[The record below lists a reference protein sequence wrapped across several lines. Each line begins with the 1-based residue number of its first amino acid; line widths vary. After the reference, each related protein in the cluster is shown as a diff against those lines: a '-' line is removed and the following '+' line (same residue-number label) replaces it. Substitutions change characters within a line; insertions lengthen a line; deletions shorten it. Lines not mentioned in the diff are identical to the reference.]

1 MALTPPK
8 ATDLFSD
15 IDSPKAAAVAMDEF
29 NTELGKSLSAG
40 ISDPSQIMAV
50 KSGNVSFAQASMSS
64 SGATSQLEALVAN
77 KSLSPEVISSLTTA
91 LATQRGVSGDI
102 AKEITTTSPLS
113 TSFAA
118 FDLEAPAK
126 LLTPRPTPLR
136 NRIPRKKGI
145 GTSHRVKRILGYTGT
160 GTGGQ
165 GQIWPG
171 INETTQNNFAPGAAN
186 AYYLERGP
194 QISYTADDL
203 VLPYNS
209 YSLSDQVSFDANF
222 SGLGYQDLRQLSST
236 STLYATMLMEER
248 MMLMA
253 RGTASG
259 YSGALSA
266 PTFAVGTRAA
276 AGSEVALTA
285 TTYYVN
291 VTADA
296 GISYSGFGESILGT
310 QASQAVS
317 SGGVLTVTVSAANAV
332 VGALGYNIYVGTTT
346 GAANLHYIGTLKG
359 TGTFVVNGVGGN
371 SLGNNGII
379 NTTGALASRASA
391 DTSAYATGYDGILPT
406 VLGPNSGAINQI
418 NSTFSTSNPG
428 VEFQNVFASLYNAV
442 KADPDEILLNGSD
455 RKQLSDA
462 IKSGSTA
469 NYRLN
474 IENPGEGGITY
485 GSVVTGLQ
493 NEVTGKSLALTVH
506 PWLPQGVSPVLSYTL
521 PIPDTEVSDVW
532 ANFLVQD
539 YMGIQWPVNQFTYDF
554 STYFRGT
561 FFCTA
566 PAWNGV
572 VSGIVSA

>member
-1 MALTPPK
+1 MAEMPR
-8 ATDLFSD
+8 ATDLFGD
-15 IDSPKAAAVAMDEF
+15 ASPREAAERHEEYLG
-29 NTELGKSLSAG
+29 EL
-40 ISDPSQIMAV
+40 
-50 KSGNVSFAQASMSS
+50 
-64 SGATSQLEALVAN
+64 N
-77 KSLSPEVISSLTTA
+77 KSLSNSSSVPGQTPTQDPLAAMEALAATKSLTPDA
-91 LATQRGVSGDI
+91 LAGLQNALSAQRVAMQEIQKDI
-102 AKEITTTSPLS
+102 TLTSPLS

-136 NRIPRKKGI
+136 NRIPRKKGV

-160 GTGGQ
+160 GTGGV
-165 GQIWPG
+165 GNTWPG
-171 INETTQNNFAPGAAN
+171 ITESSTATFGSIN
-186 AYYLERGP
+186 YERGP
-194 QISYTADDL
+194 KISYSADDL

-209 YSLSDQVSFDANF
+209 YSLSDSVSFDANF

-266 PTFAVGTRAA
+266 PTFTLASPVAS
-276 AGSEVALTA
+276 GSQTALAA

-296 GISYSGFGESILGT
+296 GISGNGFGESIVGT
-310 QASQAVS
+310 EANTAVAS
-317 SGGVLTVTVSAANAV
+317 GDVLTITVSTAV
-332 VGALGYNIYVGTTT
+332 AGALGYNIYVGTAT
-346 GAANLHYIGTLKG
+346 GNANLKYQGTLKG
-359 TGTFVVNGVGGN
+359 TGTFTIQGATATG
-371 SLGNNGII
+371 LTGNNAAFT
-379 NTTGALASRASA
+379 TTGAAATRAAA
-391 DTSAYATGYDGILPT
+391 DTSAYSTGYDGILPT
-406 VLGPNSGAINQI
+406 VLGTNSGYNNSI
-418 NSTFSTSNPG
+418 NSTFSTANPG
-428 VEFQNVFASLYNAV
+428 SEFQTVFASLYQSV
-442 KADPDEILLNGSD
+442 KADPDLVLLNGND

-469 NYRLN
+469 NYRLVIN
-474 IENPGEGGITY
+474 DPGEGGTTY
-485 GSVVTGLQ
+485 GSIVTGLQ
-493 NEVTGKSLALTVH
+493 NEVTGKAVDLMVH
-506 PWLPQGVSPVLSYTL
+506 PWLNQGVAPVLSFTL

-539 YMGIQWPVNQFTYDF
+539 YMGIQWPVTQFSYDF

-566 PAWNGV
+566 PAWNGA
-572 VSGIVSA
+572 VSGIINA

>member
-1 MALTPPK
+1 MAQMPK
-8 ATDLFSD
+8 AKDLFGD
-15 IDSPKAAAVAMDEF
+15 VTPREAA
-29 NTELGKSLSAG
+29 ELQEQYLGELNK
-40 ISDPSQIMAV
+40 
-50 KSGNVSFAQASMSS
+50 SFANASSVPGVAPQADPTAQM
-64 SGATSQLEALVAN
+64 EALVAN
-77 KSLSPEVISSLTTA
+77 KSLTPDAVSALNTA
-91 LATQRGVSGDI
+91 LASQRTISADI
-102 AKEITTTSPLS
+102 AKEITLTNPLS

-136 NRIPRKKGI
+136 NKIVRKKGV
-145 GTSHRVKRILGYTGT
+145 GTSHRIKRITGYTGT

-165 GQIWPG
+165 GNIWPG
-171 INETTQNNFAPGAAN
+171 VTQFTQNDFAPGSTTPLM
-186 AYYLERGP
+186 YQRGP

-259 YSGALSA
+259 YSGALAA
-266 PTFAVGTRAA
+266 PATVTLTSPVA
-276 AGSEVALTA
+276 AGSQTALA
-285 TTYYVN
+285 ANTYYVY

-296 GISYSGFGESILGT
+296 GAFGQSVVSTVQSAVVASGDVLQVNVS
-310 QASQAVS
+310 AVS
-317 SGGVLTVTVSAANAV
+317 
-332 VGALGYNIYVGTTT
+332 GAIGYRIYVGTTT
-346 GAANLHYIGTLKG
+346 GAANATFQGRT
-359 TGTFVVNGVGGN
+359 TTTQFVVQGATSTQTVGN
-371 SLGNNGII
+371 TAPYT
-379 NTTGALASRASA
+379 TTGALASTAAA

-406 VLGPNSGAINQI
+406 VLNPSISGAINNI
-418 NSTFSTSNPG
+418 GATFSTSNPG
-428 VEFQNVFASLYNAV
+428 AEFQQVFGQLYDAV
-442 KADPDEILLNGSD
+442 KADPDEILLNGQD
-455 RKQLSDA
+455 RKQLSDT
-462 IKSGSTA
+462 IKNGSTA

-474 IENPGEGGITY
+474 LAQTETGDYVGGAVI
-485 GSVVTGLQ
+485 GALN
-493 NEVTGKSLALTVH
+493 NEITGKMVNLTVH
-506 PWLPQGVSPVLSYTL
+506 PWLPQGVAPVLSYTL

-532 ANFLVQD
+532 ANVLVQD
-539 YMGIQWPVNQFTYDF
+539 YMGIQWPVNQFSYDF

-561 FFCTA
+561 FMCYA